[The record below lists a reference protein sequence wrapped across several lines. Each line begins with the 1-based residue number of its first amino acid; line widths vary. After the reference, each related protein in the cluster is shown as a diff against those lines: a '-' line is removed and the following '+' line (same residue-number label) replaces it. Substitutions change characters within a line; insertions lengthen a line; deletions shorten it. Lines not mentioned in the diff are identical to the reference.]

1 MKGKTL
7 TTLVLSF
14 GLIFS
19 LVAATEILALEK
31 EQEAQAPARI
41 VIPDQVK
48 SVLQQGMA
56 TKEARMDIPFTFVK
70 NIFLPAQQNLHS
82 IFYFKVKNSALGFA
96 PPAAVTEEGEE
107 QEVSSFE
114 TTAAQLQTQCHIF
127 MIFNQVD
134 GDFTKDVYVPMNLQ
148 ADGSTFDAEKE
159 EVYTT
164 GYPLPPGQYILSM
177 AITSQNLEKI
187 GTQYYEFSLPN
198 PGGFTD
204 ALGTTPVFFVKEISR
219 LAAPETITMVHK
231 DYFTY
236 SVLKVDTN
244 LDHVF
249 SAGDNLD
256 VFLFIF
262 GAQPNE
268 QTRNDIVVNYEVKKG
283 EEVIIKYAETA
294 YDNPLIS
301 QPLPLKRTVLVR
313 TTKGEETKERK
324 ETRDL
329 EPGTY
334 SLVILIKDNLSG
346 KTLTRS
352 VDFSV
357 Q

>member
-7 TTLVLSF
+7 TLLVLSL
-14 GLIFS
+14 GLVFS
-19 LVAATEILALEK
+19 LVASTEILAQ
-31 EQEAQAPARI
+31 EQEQEEQAPAPI
-41 VIPDQVK
+41 AIPDQVK

-56 TKEARMDIPFTFVK
+56 TKESRMDIPFTFVK

-82 IFYFKVKNSALGFA
+82 IFFFKVKNSALGFA
-96 PPAAVTEEGEE
+96 PPPGAAEQEEE

-114 TTAAQLQTQCHIF
+114 TTAAQLQTQCHLF
-127 MIFNQVD
+127 MIFNQID
-134 GDFTKDVYVPMNLQ
+134 GDFSKDVYVPMNLQ
-148 ADGSTFDAEKE
+148 ADGGTFDAEKE
-159 EVYTT
+159 EIYST
-164 GYPLPPGQYILSM
+164 GYPLPPGKYILSM

-187 GTQYYEFSLPN
+187 GTQYYEFTLPN
-198 PGGFTD
+198 PNGFTD
-204 ALGTTPVFFVKEISR
+204 ALGTTPVFFVKKITR
-219 LAAPETITMVHK
+219 LAAPETVTMVHK

-236 SVLKVDTN
+236 SVLQVETN

-249 SAGDNLD
+249 TAGDNLD

-262 GAQPNE
+262 GAQPDE
-268 QTRNDIVVNYEVKKG
+268 QNRNDIVVNYEVKKG
-283 EEVIIKYAETA
+283 DEAIIKYAETA

-301 QPLPLKRTVLVR
+301 QPLPLKRTVLIR

-334 SLVILIKDNLSG
+334 SLDILIKDNLSG
-346 KTLTRS
+346 KTLTKT
-352 VDFSV
+352 VEFSI